1 MLNSRSVAL
10 AACISGLS
18 GLLATPASWAA
29 DPTQYLP
36 STLPGYAKTQEKC
49 LRCHTAEPMAYQ
61 PQDAPRAHW
70 ESMVKRMKRVFKAK
84 LDDAEIADIV
94 DYMAKTYGN
103 EREGFVAAPKDVAK
117 DPAQPAASSAAVT
130 APPVVAQPLPAPSA
144 APEPAP
150 AVQNSLP
157 NRRK

>member
-1 MLNSRSVAL
+1 MLNNRSIAL
-10 AACISGLS
+10 AACAVCFSVGALN
-18 GLLATPASWAA
+18 GTANAA

-36 STLPGYAKTQEKC
+36 STLPGYARTQEKC

-61 PQDAPRAHW
+61 PPDAPRAHW

-103 EREGFVAAPKDVAK
+103 ERAGFVPASAEAPQATPQAAA
-117 DPAQPAASSAAVT
+117 T
-130 APPVVAQPLPAPSA
+130 PLPAVM
-144 APEPAP
+144 AP
-150 AVQNSLP
+150 AAKPDSTGAEQSIFP
-157 NRRK
+157 IKSK

>member
-1 MLNSRSVAL
+1 MLNPRSVAL
-10 AACISGLS
+10 AACISGF
-18 GLLATPASWAA
+18 GLLSITPSSWAA

-70 ESMVKRMKRVFKAK
+70 EGMVKRMKRVFKAK

-103 EREGFVAAPKDVAK
+103 EREGFVATPMEAPKDVPQALTVATTPQPP
-117 DPAQPAASSAAVT
+117 PASAPIG
-130 APPVVAQPLPAPSA
+130 APKPPTLTLP
-144 APEPAP
+144 
-150 AVQNSLP
+150 
-157 NRRK
+157 R